1 MDIIERI
8 QQIIVHEGLNVSS
21 FSRKIGVGDQT
32 IRGIVVQKRN
42 NPGYDVIA
50 KIIQTFNWVDPEW
63 LITGQGEMIKKTLL
77 NKDENTNTL
86 TELVEYLREKD
97 VKIEKLIEE
106 KAEYKFKYEM
116 AQLYQHSKGV

>member
-21 FSRKIGVGDQT
+21 FARKIGVGDQT
-32 IRGIVVQKRN
+32 IRGIVIQKRN
-42 NPGYDVIA
+42 KPGYDVIA
-50 KIIQTFNWVDPEW
+50 KIIQTFNWISPEW
-63 LITGQGEMIKKTLL
+63 LITGEGEMLKKNL
-77 NKDENTNTL
+77 NHREENANTL
-86 TELVEYLREKD
+86 SELVEYLREKD

-116 AQLYQHSKGV
+116 SQLYQHSKGV